1 MTTTSEYYNVV
12 LNPDDVPV
20 IGIDNTVERPPP
32 LPEPEPEPRTIIH
45 FDIRTIE
52 IRKIYKF
59 LHLIMF
65 LLTFMYSLMTI
76 EEEGGHLVVIDMIM
90 SATSYFSVLENNI
103 NTLKIHVMYLA
114 INFTFA
120 SYYLYFECIA
130 YYFLYTILDICTIIH
145 LILDRRDYY
154 IDHLISVHSNP

>member
-1 MTTTSEYYNVV
+1 MTTTTEYYNVV
-12 LNPDDVPV
+12 LNPGDTPAL
-20 IGIDNTVERPPP
+20 GINDTVERPEP
-32 LPEPEPEPRTIIH
+32 LPEPEPEPRTVIH

-65 LLTFMYSLMTI
+65 LLTFMYSLMTM
-76 EEEGGHLVVIDMIM
+76 EEGHLVVIDMIM

-120 SYYLYFECIA
+120 SYYLYFEYIV
-130 YYFLYTILDICTIIH
+130 YYFLYTILDISTIIH

-154 IDHLISVHSNP
+154 IDHLVSVHSNP

>member
-1 MTTTSEYYNVV
+1 MTTTTEYYNVV
-12 LNPDDVPV
+12 LNPGDTPAL
-20 IGIDNTVERPPP
+20 GINDTAERPEP
-32 LPEPEPEPRTIIH
+32 LPEPEPEPRTVIH

-65 LLTFMYSLMTI
+65 LLTFMYSLMTM
-76 EEEGGHLVVIDMIM
+76 EEGHLVVIDMIM

-120 SYYLYFECIA
+120 SYYLYFEYIV

-154 IDHLISVHSNP
+154 IHHLVSVHSNP

>member
-12 LNPDDVPV
+12 LNPGDVPV
-20 IGIDNTVERPPP
+20 LGINDTVERPEP
-32 LPEPEPEPRTIIH
+32 LPEPEPEPRTVIH

-65 LLTFMYSLMTI
+65 LLTFMYSLMTM
-76 EEEGGHLVVIDMIM
+76 EEGHLVVIDMIM

-114 INFTFA
+114 INFSFA
-120 SYYLYFECIA
+120 TYYLYFEYIV

-154 IDHLISVHSNP
+154 IHHLVSVHSNP

>member
-1 MTTTSEYYNVV
+1 MTTTNEYYNVV
-12 LNPDDVPV
+12 LNPGDTPV
-20 IGIDNTVERPPP
+20 LGINESAYRPEP
-32 LPEPEPEPRTIIH
+32 LPEPEPESQPVNH

-59 LHLIMF
+59 LHFIMF
-65 LLTFMYSLMTI
+65 LITFMYSLMTM
-76 EEEGGHLVVIDMIM
+76 EEEYLAVIDMIL

-114 INFTFA
+114 INFSFA
-120 SYYLYFECIA
+120 TYYLYFEYIV
-130 YYFLYTILDICTIIH
+130 YYLLYTILDICTIIH

-154 IDHLISVHSNP
+154 IHHLVSVHSNP

>member
-1 MTTTSEYYNVV
+1 MTTTNEYYNVV
-12 LNPDDVPV
+12 LNPGDTPAL
-20 IGIDNTVERPPP
+20 GINDTAERPQP
-32 LPEPEPEPRTIIH
+32 LPEPGPEPQPVNH

-59 LHLIMF
+59 LHFIMF
-65 LLTFMYSLMTI
+65 LITFMYSLMTL
-76 EEEGGHLVVIDMIM
+76 EEEHLAAIDMIM

-114 INFTFA
+114 INFSFA
-120 SYYLYFECIA
+120 TYYLYFEYIV
-130 YYFLYTILDICTIIH
+130 YYFLYTVLDMSTIIH

-154 IDHLISVHSNP
+154 IHHLVSVHSNP

>member
-1 MTTTSEYYNVV
+1 MTTTTEYYNVV
-12 LNPDDVPV
+12 LNPGDVP
-20 IGIDNTVERPPP
+20 ILGINDTVERPEP

-120 SYYLYFECIA
+120 SYYLYFEYIV

>member
-12 LNPDDVPV
+12 LNPGDVPV
-20 IGIDNTVERPPP
+20 LGINDTVERPEP
-32 LPEPEPEPRTIIH
+32 LPEPEPEPRTVIH

-65 LLTFMYSLMTI
+65 LLTFMYSLMTM
-76 EEEGGHLVVIDMIM
+76 EEGHLVVIDMIM

-120 SYYLYFECIA
+120 SYYLYFEYIV

-154 IDHLISVHSNP
+154 IDHLVSVHSNP

>member
-1 MTTTSEYYNVV
+1 MTTTTEYYNVV
-12 LNPDDVPV
+12 LNPGDTPAL
-20 IGIDNTVERPPP
+20 GINDTAERPQP
-32 LPEPEPEPRTIIH
+32 LPEPGPEPQTVIH
-45 FDIRTIE
+45 FDVRTIE

-59 LHLIMF
+59 LHFIMF
-65 LLTFMYSLMTI
+65 LLTFMYSLMSL
-76 EEEGGHLVVIDMIM
+76 EEVGHLAIIDMIM
-90 SATSYFSVLENNI
+90 SSTSYFSVLENNI

-120 SYYLYFECIA
+120 TYYLYFEYIV

-154 IDHLISVHSNP
+154 IHHLVSVHSNP